1 MTALEQLAELTGEF
15 QRIALSATVTPL
27 DAVARYFGGYTPSGQ
42 PRRVQTV
49 NVASAKAIDL
59 QIKFPATAHAAAER
73 GEKSGN
79 RCAMTFASA
88 LRKTAQHYCLLTA
101 AA

>member
-1 MTALEQLAELTGEF
+1 MTALEQLAELTSGEF

-49 NVASAKAIDL
+49 A
-59 QIKFPATAHAAAER
+59 
-73 GEKSGN
+73 
-79 RCAMTFASA
+79 RCQ
-88 LRKTAQHYCLLTA
+88 R
-101 AA
+101 